1 MQEPQ
6 LYEKDLLRMVA
17 AGDEKAFGLLFHQH
31 WDHIYTVALS
41 ITRSI
46 TTSEDL
52 VQDIFLKIWLN
63 RSQLTSIEHFD
74 NYLFIVARNTI
85 YTSLRQT
92 GIKESLLQKLED
104 PGTASWTPG
113 TASRTPEEE
122 LLAKESGRLIHQAV
136 NQLSPQQQEVYRL
149 SREGGLKYEQIAQQ
163 LGISKSTVRNHM
175 VKALQNIREYLQ
187 ANTDGLL
194 LTLCLLSAVL

>member
-1 MQEPQ
+1 
-6 LYEKDLLRMVA
+6 MVA
-17 AGDEKAFGLLFHQH
+17 AGDEKAFGRLFHQH

-41 ITRSI
+41 ITRSV

-74 NYLFIVARNTI
+74 NYLFIVARNAI

-92 GIKESLLQKLED
+92 GIMESLLHKLQD
-104 PGTASWTPG
+104 PATASW
-113 TASRTPEEE
+113 TPEEE

-136 NQLSPQQQEVYRL
+136 SQLSPQQQEVYRL

-194 LTLCLLSAVL
+194 LILCLLSAVI

>member
-1 MQEPQ
+1 MPEPK
-6 LYEKDLLRMVA
+6 LYEKDLLRQVA

-41 ITRSI
+41 ITRSVTI
-46 TTSEDL
+46 SEDL

-74 NYLFIVARNTI
+74 NYLFIVARNAI

-104 PGTASWTPG
+104 PGTARWT
-113 TASRTPEEE
+113 SEEE
-122 LLAKESGRLIHQAV
+122 LLAKESGRLIHEAV
-136 NQLSPQQQEVYRL
+136 SQVSPQQQAVYRL
-149 SREGGLKYEQIAQQ
+149 SRESGLKYEQIAQQ

-187 ANTDGLL
+187 ANTDDLL
-194 LTLCLLSAVL
+194 LILCLLSAVL

>member
-1 MQEPQ
+1 MQEPK

-41 ITRSI
+41 ITRSV

-74 NYLFIVARNTI
+74 NYLFIVARNAI

-104 PGTASWTPG
+104 PGTASWTP
-113 TASRTPEEE
+113 EEE

-136 NQLSPQQQEVYRL
+136 GQLSPQQQEVYRL

-194 LTLCLLSAVL
+194 LILCLLSAVL